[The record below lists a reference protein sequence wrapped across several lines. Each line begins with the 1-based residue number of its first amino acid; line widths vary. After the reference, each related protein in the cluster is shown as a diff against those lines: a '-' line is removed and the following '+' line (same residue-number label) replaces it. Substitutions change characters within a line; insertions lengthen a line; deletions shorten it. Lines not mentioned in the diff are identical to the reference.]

1 MKKFLLV
8 LVALF
13 ATSFSFAQTELL
25 TNGGFENW
33 TDGVAD
39 GWKPASSAGN
49 GTVTQSTDAR
59 TGSYA
64 ARLATASGNK
74 RMGRAEMDL
83 VAGDYTFTV
92 WMKNAEAGQ
101 TATVALGYTPVSDG
115 TPGQYQYGD
124 QVPASDEWQ
133 QFSYSFTLAEK
144 TTVCLVVFDKKKTAD
159 VLIDDASLIGPDQT
173 AEPEE
178 PTVPEEPAVNYLFTK
193 VMSDAQLTAEG
204 KYMIAAENEGKILIA
219 KNLDA
224 GKTYGYL
231 QAAEATVKDGKIVTK
246 NLDNTYTFKGSNIID
261 AQGRMMYM
269 DATHNSFNVA
279 VDAAEG
285 IDWTVSFNADGTV
298 VITNDDVQKTVQ
310 YDPGYNSYGSYAD
323 VKGIYPSLYVLSGTE
338 AAEGGDEPEEPVAKV
353 ERITVK
359 EFLEKADTETA
370 YELTGVVKSI
380 ASTVYGN
387 FYLEQDGSE
396 VYVYGTLDKDG
407 NTKNWESLGV
417 VEGDSIVIQG
427 TYTTYKESPQI
438 KNAQYISH
446 KSMGFVPVDISNT
459 PETAYTPAK
468 AAELALAGEGLA
480 TSVYIKG
487 IISEVKEISTSYGNA
502 SYYISA
508 DATGTDALYV
518 FRGYSLNG
526 EKFTSDTEIAVGDE
540 VIIYG
545 QLTTYNG
552 TPQVNTGSKIH
563 SIVKNG
569 TGIGE
574 IRTGRTSKVAYN
586 LAGQRVNRLEPG
598 KIYVIDR
605 QKVLVK

>member
-1 MKKFLLV
+1 MKKFLLI
-8 LVALF
+8 LVASF

-39 GWKPASSAGN
+39 GWKSASSAGN

-59 TGSYA
+59 TGNYA

-74 RMGRAEMDL
+74 RMGRTEMEL

-101 TATVALGYTPVSDG
+101 TATIDLGYTPVVDG
-115 TPGQYQYGD
+115 SVGSYSWMGQIA
-124 QVPASDEWQ
+124 ASDEWQ
-133 QFSYSFTLAEK
+133 QFSYSFTLTEK
-144 TTVCLVVFDKKKTAD
+144 TTVCLVVFDKKNTAD
-159 VLIDDASLIGPDQT
+159 VLIDDASLMGPDQT
-173 AEPEE
+173 ATPEE
-178 PTVPEEPAVNYLFTK
+178 PQPAVNYLFTK
-193 VMSDAQLTAEG
+193 ITSHDQLTADG
-204 KYMIAAENEGKILIA
+204 TYMIAAENEGKVLIA

-224 GKTYGYL
+224 SKTYGYL

-246 NLDNTYTFKGSNIID
+246 DLDNTYTFKGSNIID

-285 IDWTVSFNADGTV
+285 IDWTVTLNADGTV
-298 VITNDDVQKTVQ
+298 MITNDDVQKTVQ
-310 YDPGYNSYGSYAD
+310 YDPNYSSYGSYAE
-323 VKGIYPSLYVLSGTE
+323 VKGIYPCIYVLSGTE
-338 AAEGGDEPEEPVAKV
+338 AAEGGDEPEEPEAKI

-359 EFLEKADTETA
+359 EFLEKADTENA
-370 YELTGVVKSI
+370 YELTGVVKTI
-380 ASTVYGN
+380 ASTLYGN

-396 VYVYGTLDKDG
+396 IYIYGMLDKEG

-427 TYTTYKESPQI
+427 TYTTYKDAPQI
-438 KNAQYISH
+438 KNAQYVSH
-446 KSMGFVPVDISNT
+446 KSNGFVPVDISNT
-459 PETAYTPAK
+459 PETAYTPAQ
-468 AAELALAGEGLA
+468 ASQLALAGEGLA
-480 TSVYIKG
+480 TSVYVKG
-487 IISEVKEISTSYGNA
+487 IISRIAEISTSYGNA

-508 DATGTDALYV
+508 DGTETDELYV
-518 FRGYSLNG
+518 FRGYSLEG
-526 EKFTSDTEIAVGDE
+526 EKFTSETEIAVGDE

-545 QLTTYNG
+545 QLTTYNE
-552 TPQVNTGSKIH
+552 TPQVNTGSKIY
-563 SIVKNG
+563 SITKSG
-569 TGIGE
+569 ADGIGD
-574 IRTGRTSKVAYN
+574 IKVGRTQKAAYN

-598 KIYVIDR
+598 RIYVVDGK
-605 QKVLVK
+605 KVMVK

>member
-25 TNGGFENW
+25 TNGGFEDW

-39 GWKPASSAGN
+39 GWKSASSAGN

-59 TGSYA
+59 TGNYA

-74 RMGRAEMDL
+74 RMGRTEMEL

-101 TATVALGYTPVSDG
+101 TATIDLGYTPVVDG
-115 TPGQYQYGD
+115 SVGSYSWMGQIA
-124 QVPASDEWQ
+124 ASDEWQ
-133 QFSYSFTLAEK
+133 QFSYSFTLTEK
-144 TTVCLVVFDKKKTAD
+144 TTVCLVVFDKKNTAD
-159 VLIDDASLIGPDQT
+159 VLIDDASLMGPDQT
-173 AEPEE
+173 ATPEE
-178 PTVPEEPAVNYLFTK
+178 PQPAVNYLFTK
-193 VMSDAQLTAEG
+193 ITSHDQLTADG
-204 KYMIAAENEGKILIA
+204 TYMIAAENEGKVLIA

-224 GKTYGYL
+224 SKTYGYL

-246 NLDNTYTFKGSNIID
+246 DLDNTYTFKGSNIID

-285 IDWTVSFNADGTV
+285 IDWTVTLNADGTV
-298 VITNDDVQKTVQ
+298 MITNDDVQKTVQ
-310 YDPGYNSYGSYAD
+310 YDPNYSSYGSYAE
-323 VKGIYPSLYVLSGTE
+323 VKGIYPCIYVLSGTE
-338 AAEGGDEPEEPVAKV
+338 AAEGGDEPEEPEAKI

-359 EFLEKADTETA
+359 EFLEKADTENA
-370 YELTGVVKSI
+370 YELTGVVKTI
-380 ASTVYGN
+380 ASTLYGN

-396 VYVYGTLDKDG
+396 IYIYGTLDKEG

-427 TYTTYKESPQI
+427 TYTTYKDAPQI
-438 KNAQYISH
+438 KNAQYVSH
-446 KSMGFVPVDISNT
+446 KSNGFVPVDISNT
-459 PETAYTPAK
+459 PETAYTPAQ
-468 AAELALAGEGLA
+468 ASQLALAGEGLA
-480 TSVYIKG
+480 TSVYVKG
-487 IISEVKEISTSYGNA
+487 IISRIAEISTSYGNA

-508 DATGTDALYV
+508 DGTETDELYV
-518 FRGYSLNG
+518 FRGYSLEG
-526 EKFTSDTEIAVGDE
+526 EKFTSETEIAVGDE

-545 QLTTYNG
+545 QLTTYNE
-552 TPQVNTGSKIH
+552 TPQVNTGSKIY
-563 SIVKNG
+563 SITKSG
-569 TGIGE
+569 ADGIGD
-574 IRTGRTSKVAYN
+574 IKVGRTQKAAYN

-598 KIYVIDR
+598 RIYVVDGK
-605 QKVLVK
+605 KVMVK

>member
-25 TNGGFENW
+25 TNGGFEDW

-39 GWKPASSAGN
+39 GWKSASSASK

-59 TGSYA
+59 TGSFA
-64 ARLATASGNK
+64 ARLATASGNQ
-74 RMGRAEMDL
+74 RMARAEMDL

-92 WMKNAEAGQ
+92 WMKNAEAEQ
-101 TATVALGYTPVSDG
+101 TAAIKLGYTSVVDG
-115 TPGQYQYGD
+115 TPGEYQYGD
-124 QVPASDEWQ
+124 QMPASDEWQ
-133 QFSYSFTLAEK
+133 QLSYSFTLAEK
-144 TTVCLVVFDKKKTAD
+144 TTVCLVVLDKGNTAD
-159 VLIDDASLIGPDQT
+159 VLIDDASLIR
-173 AEPEE
+173 AEES
-178 PTVPEEPAVNYLFTK
+178 AVNYLFTK

-224 GKTYGYL
+224 SKTYGYL
-231 QAAEATVKDGKIVTK
+231 QAAEATVKDGKIVTTD
-246 NLDNTYTFKGSNIID
+246 LDNTYTFKGSNIID

-370 YELTGVVKSI
+370 YELTGVVKSV
-380 ASTVYGN
+380 ASTLYGN

-396 VYVYGTLDKDG
+396 IYIYGTLDKEG

-427 TYTTYKESPQI
+427 TYTTYKDAPQI
-438 KNAQYISH
+438 KNAQYVSH
-446 KSMGFVPVDISNT
+446 KSNGFVPVDISNT
-459 PETAYTPAK
+459 PETAYTPAQ
-468 AAELALAGEGLA
+468 ASQLALAGEGLA
-480 TSVYIKG
+480 TSVYVKG
-487 IISEVKEISTSYGNA
+487 IISRIAEISTSYGNA

-508 DATGTDALYV
+508 DGTETDELYV
-518 FRGYSLNG
+518 FRGYSLEG
-526 EKFTSDTEIAVGDE
+526 EKFTSETEIAVGDE

-545 QLTTYNG
+545 QLTTYNE
-552 TPQVNTGSKIH
+552 TPQVNTGSKIY
-563 SIVKNG
+563 SITKSG
-569 TGIGE
+569 ADGIGD
-574 IRTGRTSKVAYN
+574 IKVGRTQKAAYN

-598 KIYVIDR
+598 RIYVVDGK
-605 QKVLVK
+605 KVMVK

>member
-39 GWKPASSAGN
+39 GWKSASSVSK

-59 TGSYA
+59 TGSFA
-64 ARLATASGNK
+64 ARLATASGNQ
-74 RMGRAEMDL
+74 RMARAEMDL

-92 WMKNAEAGQ
+92 WMKNAEAEQ
-101 TATVALGYTPVSDG
+101 TAAIKLGYTPVVDG
-115 TPGQYQYGD
+115 TPGEYQYGD
-124 QVPASDEWQ
+124 QMPASDEWQ
-133 QFSYSFTLAEK
+133 QLSYSFTLAK
-144 TTVCLVVFDKKKTAD
+144 NTTVCLVVLDKGNTAD
-159 VLIDDASLIGPDQT
+159 VLIDDASLIR
-173 AEPEE
+173 A
-178 PTVPEEPAVNYLFTK
+178 EEPAVNYLFTK
-193 VMSDAQLTAEG
+193 VTTIAQLTAEG

-224 GKTYGYL
+224 SKNYGYL
-231 QAAEATVKDGKIVTK
+231 QAAEATVKDGKIVTTD
-246 NLDNTYTFKGSNIID
+246 LDNTYTFKGSNIID

-279 VDAAEG
+279 VGAAEG

-370 YELTGVVKSI
+370 YELTGVVKSV
-380 ASTVYGN
+380 ASTLYGN

-396 VYVYGTLDKDG
+396 VYVYGTLDKEG

-574 IRTGRTSKVAYN
+574 IRTGRTSKAAYN

-598 KIYVIDR
+598 RIYVVDGK
-605 QKVLVK
+605 KVMVK

>member
-25 TNGGFENW
+25 TNGGFEDW

-39 GWKPASSAGN
+39 GWKSASSASK

-59 TGSYA
+59 TGSFA
-64 ARLATASGNK
+64 ARLATASGNQ
-74 RMGRAEMDL
+74 RMARAEMDL

-92 WMKNAEAGQ
+92 WMKNAEAEQ
-101 TATVALGYTPVSDG
+101 TAAIKLGYTSVVDG
-115 TPGQYQYGD
+115 TPGEYQYGD
-124 QVPASDEWQ
+124 QMPASDEWQ
-133 QFSYSFTLAEK
+133 QLSYSFTLAEK
-144 TTVCLVVFDKKKTAD
+144 TTVCLVVLDKGNTAD
-159 VLIDDASLIGPDQT
+159 VLIDDASLIR
-173 AEPEE
+173 AEES
-178 PTVPEEPAVNYLFTK
+178 AVNYLFTK

-224 GKTYGYL
+224 SKTYGYL
-231 QAAEATVKDGKIVTK
+231 QAAEATVKDGKIVTTD
-246 NLDNTYTFKGSNIID
+246 LDNTYTFKGSNIID

-370 YELTGVVKSI
+370 YELTGVVKSV
-380 ASTVYGN
+380 ASTLYGN

-396 VYVYGTLDKDG
+396 IYIYGTLDKEG

-427 TYTTYKESPQI
+427 TYTTYKDAPQI
-438 KNAQYISH
+438 KNAQYVCH
-446 KSMGFVPVDISNT
+446 KSNGFVPVDISNT
-459 PETAYTPAK
+459 PETAYTPAQ
-468 AAELALAGEGLA
+468 ASQLALAGEGLA
-480 TSVYIKG
+480 TSVYVKG
-487 IISEVKEISTSYGNA
+487 IISRIAEISTSYGNA

-508 DATGTDALYV
+508 DGTETDELYV
-518 FRGYSLNG
+518 FRGYSLEG
-526 EKFTSDTEIAVGDE
+526 EKFTSETEIAVGDE

-545 QLTTYNG
+545 QLTTYNE
-552 TPQVNTGSKIH
+552 TPQVNTGSKIY
-563 SIVKNG
+563 SITKSG
-569 TGIGE
+569 ADGIGD
-574 IRTGRTSKVAYN
+574 IKVGRTQKAAYN

-598 KIYVIDR
+598 RIYVVDGK
-605 QKVLVK
+605 KVMVK

>member
-25 TNGGFENW
+25 TNGGFEDW

-39 GWKPASSAGN
+39 GWKSASSASK

-59 TGSYA
+59 TGSFA
-64 ARLATASGNK
+64 ARLATASGNQ
-74 RMGRAEMDL
+74 RMARAEMDL

-92 WMKNAEAGQ
+92 WMKNAEAEQ
-101 TATVALGYTPVSDG
+101 TAAIKLGYTSVVDG
-115 TPGQYQYGD
+115 TPGEYQYGD
-124 QVPASDEWQ
+124 QMPASDEWQ
-133 QFSYSFTLAEK
+133 QLSYSFTLAEK
-144 TTVCLVVFDKKKTAD
+144 TTVCLVVLDKGNTAD
-159 VLIDDASLIGPDQT
+159 VLIDDASLIR
-173 AEPEE
+173 AEES
-178 PTVPEEPAVNYLFTK
+178 AVNYLFTK

-224 GKTYGYL
+224 SKNYGYL
-231 QAAEATVKDGKIVTK
+231 QAAEATVKDGKIVTTD
-246 NLDNTYTFKGSNIID
+246 LDNTYTFKGSNIID

-370 YELTGVVKSI
+370 YELTGVVKSV
-380 ASTVYGN
+380 ASTLYGN

-396 VYVYGTLDKDG
+396 VYVYGTLDKEG

-526 EKFTSDTEIAVGDE
+526 EKFTSETEIAVGDE

-545 QLTTYNG
+545 QLTTYNE
-552 TPQVNTGSKIH
+552 TPQVNTGSKIY
-563 SIVKNG
+563 SITKSG
-569 TGIGE
+569 ADGIGD
-574 IRTGRTSKVAYN
+574 IKVGRTQKAAYN

-598 KIYVIDR
+598 RIYVVDGK
-605 QKVLVK
+605 KVMVK